1 VITLRQTPI
10 HGASRYAKR
19 AFDLVVGCVLAVF
32 FLPVALLAA
41 LAVRVSSGR
50 PVLYTQERMGLD
62 GRRFTI
68 LKFRTMRADA
78 EKEGAVWSQDSD
90 PRTTSV
96 GRFLRRFSLDEVPQL
111 WNVLRGQMSLVGPRP
126 ERPVFI
132 EEFRRRLP
140 GYMLRLRIPAGLTGL
155 AQVKGF
161 RGDTD
166 LSERLRYDLLYLE
179 RWSLLYDVEILL
191 RTAGRVLAGK

>member
-1 VITLRQTPI
+1 VAGGLL
-10 HGASRYAKR
+10 A
-19 AFDLVVGCVLAVF
+19 LVLF
-32 FLPVALLAA
+32 PVALLTA
-41 LAVRVSSGR
+41 LAVLVTSGR
-50 PVLYTQERMGLD
+50 PVLYRQERMGLD
-62 GRRFTI
+62 GRRFAI
-68 LKFRTMRADA
+68 LKFRTMRTDA
-78 EKEGAVWSQDSD
+78 EKDGAVWSQEED
-90 PRTTSV
+90 PRVTPL

-111 WNVLRGQMSLVGPRP
+111 LNVLGGEMSLVGPRP

-166 LSERLRYDLLYLE
+166 LAERLRYDLLYLE
-179 RWSLLYDVEILL
+179 RWSMLYDVEILL
-191 RTAGRVLAGK
+191 RTAGRVILGR